1 MTYKLNKKVEELF
14 FERFKDFNPIQ
25 KIAIPEILNGNN
37 TLIVAPT
44 GSGKTEAAILPV
56 FSKILELKEKGI
68 ENQLLGIYISPLR
81 ALNRDLLDRIK
92 WWCDNLGITVAV
104 RHGDTE
110 EKERARLSKK
120 PVEFLITTPETFQIL
135 FLGKR
140 LREQLK
146 TLKYII
152 IDELHELLNEKR
164 GIQLSLGLERLV
176 NYAGEFQRIA
186 LSATI
191 GDLDEAAKFIFGY
204 RNYKIAY
211 WYSEKKYHIEVYYP
225 EIGEEDLELSRK
237 YNWNPKIAWSLRKI
251 KEILDKHRSVIIF
264 VNTREM
270 AELLSSRFKVWLP
283 EYKIEIHHSSLSRE
297 VRERNEK
304 LFKEGK
310 IKAIIATSSLE
321 LGIDIGYV
329 DAVIQ
334 YNSPRQ
340 VTRLIQRIGRAG
352 HRLHEVSIGYII
364 TTDIDDYAE
373 SLAIKKFILEK

>member
-1 MTYKLNKKVEELF
+1 MKKGEYNYLLVW
-14 FERFKDFNPIQ
+14 KD
-25 KIAIPEILNGNN
+25 
-37 TLIVAPT
+37 
-44 GSGKTEAAILPV
+44 
-56 FSKILELKEKGI
+56 
-68 ENQLLGIYISPLR
+68 
-81 ALNRDLLDRIK
+81 
-92 WWCDNLGITVAV
+92 W
-104 RHGDTE
+104 
-110 EKERARLSKK
+110 
-120 PVEFLITTPETFQIL
+120 
-135 FLGKR
+135 
-140 LREQLK
+140 
-146 TLKYII
+146 
-152 IDELHELLNEKR
+152 
-164 GIQLSLGLERLV
+164 V

-204 RNYKIAY
+204 RDHKIAY
-211 WYSEKKYHIEVYYP
+211 WYADKKYHIEVYYP
-225 EIGEEDLELSRK
+225 EIGEEDLELAKK

-251 KEILDKHRSVIIF
+251 KEILDKHKSVIIF

-304 LFKEGK
+304 IFKEGK

-321 LGIDIGYV
+321 LGIDLNSI

-352 HRLHEVSIGYII
+352 HKLHEVSIGYII
-364 TTDIDDYAE
+364 TTDIDDMQKVWQLK
-373 SLAIKKFILEK
+373 SLYWKIN